1 MTTLTCPRCHQ
12 RLTVSELAPRQLT
25 CPNCLAR
32 LINPRWGEDPKPSK
46 SLSEDV
52 RPRKVISLDRQ
63 VHRDMRSSIFVLA
76 GTAAVFAA
84 GAVIS
89 FKLPHG
95 AKIGTILAVLAILAV
110 ATIVAQLRF
119 DPDEPAGEVAAN
131 VGEALAL
138 VAGGC
143 LKIGLIVLGLIALLL
158 GSCAIMVLGSGKW
171 HGS

>member
-1 MTTLTCPRCHQ
+1 
-12 RLTVSELAPRQLT
+12 
-25 CPNCLAR
+25 
-32 LINPRWGEDPKPSK
+32 
-46 SLSEDV
+46 
-52 RPRKVISLDRQ
+52 
-63 VHRDMRSSIFVLA
+63 MRSSIFVLA